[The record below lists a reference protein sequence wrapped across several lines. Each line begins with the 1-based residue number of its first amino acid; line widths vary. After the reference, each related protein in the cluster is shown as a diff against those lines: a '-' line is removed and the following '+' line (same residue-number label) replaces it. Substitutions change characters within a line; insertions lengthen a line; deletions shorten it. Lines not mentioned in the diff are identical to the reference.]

1 MGTVREG
8 IMATCIALLL
18 TTSIVLL
25 TCNGVYAKSIDNN
38 AGDYFLDFLA
48 PKTKQGRN
56 AHNTFWDEQ
65 GRKHGEYWK
74 NFFPN
79 SADLMLKMPSAVLN
93 GVTSMMTAVMAVQPL
108 LNNVAGMFG
117 QGAIFG
123 QGAMANRP
131 QQTNPQ
137 PTRPSPPITRP
148 SRPSP
153 AEEPEAVSSESDEL
167 DEYEYEYDSEE
178 YEYDSEEGEE
188 GSGEGSGEEAKGTRA
203 GAQK

>member
-137 PTRPSPPITRP
+137 PSRPSPPVTRP
-148 SRPSP
+148 SRPST

-178 YEYDSEEGEE
+178 DEE